1 MLKTNHIP
9 VLTDEVINYL
19 HVQKN
24 AVYIDTTLGGGGHA
38 SEIIR
43 NGGFVLGI
51 DQDKEALK
59 IAKKRLESTCLL
71 TNRPVDEAFKIS
83 YGNFRN
89 LELIAIDQGVESAE
103 GILFDLGVSSMQLD
117 SETRGFSFRPGSIL
131 DMRMDPATQ
140 SLTAADL
147 LNTLRVDQLIQL
159 LEVAF
164 PKYQAQKIALAID
177 KSRKRNPL
185 RTSHDLVMATV
196 GILPRKTKPLKD
208 PSTKLFMALRIAVN
222 SELESLAQALPQAL
236 NLLKPGGRL
245 VVISF
250 HSGEDRVVKNFIKS
264 HLNQVKV
271 LTKKP
276 IKPSIHELENNK
288 RSRSAKLRAIEKNA

>member
-117 SETRGFSFRPGSIL
+117 SETRG
-131 DMRMDPATQ
+131 
-140 SLTAADL
+140 
-147 LNTLRVDQLIQL
+147 
-159 LEVAF
+159 
-164 PKYQAQKIALAID
+164 
-177 KSRKRNPL
+177 
-185 RTSHDLVMATV
+185 
-196 GILPRKTKPLKD
+196 
-208 PSTKLFMALRIAVN
+208 
-222 SELESLAQALPQAL
+222 
-236 NLLKPGGRL
+236 
-245 VVISF
+245 
-250 HSGEDRVVKNFIKS
+250 
-264 HLNQVKV
+264 
-271 LTKKP
+271 
-276 IKPSIHELENNK
+276 
-288 RSRSAKLRAIEKNA
+288 